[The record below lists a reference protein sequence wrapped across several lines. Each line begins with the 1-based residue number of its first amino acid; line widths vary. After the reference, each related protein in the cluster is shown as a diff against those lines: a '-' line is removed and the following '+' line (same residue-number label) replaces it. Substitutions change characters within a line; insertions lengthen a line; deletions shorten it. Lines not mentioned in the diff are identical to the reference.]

1 MAHEGVWL
9 TCTFWVGAR
18 GPKTLHFFGG
28 GLVAQERVFV
38 SLLGFL
44 VGALCPK
51 KEASAGVLVVAFVPR
66 RFFLAVLRNIRNKV
80 LVVCTEWCKDKGRVR
95 GRGPATGLGLGPGH
109 FL

>member
-38 SLLGFL
+38 SLLGGGL
-44 VGALCPK
+44 VPEEGSLCRGFGGGICPK
-51 KEASAGVLVVAFVPR
+51 KI
-66 RFFLAVLRNIRNKV
+66 FFGCV
-80 LVVCTEWCKDKGRVR
+80 TEHTEQG
-95 GRGPATGLGLGPGH
+95 TGSVH
-109 FL
+109 